1 MKAALLILWLAAPDE
16 LVEAPTLVTNVEPAY
31 PAEALRER
39 IRARVELEITIDVDG
54 SVSNAGLVKIQ
65 IGEGEA
71 SRDAAADDYG
81 FVRSALAA
89 ARELRFTP
97 ARSED
102 GPVSVRVGFTFGFE
116 PPRED
121 RAESPVESLDASVPA
136 AAPTPSIQIE
146 AVERGSGDP
155 VVGATVIVSSAL
167 NVEIAYEAVTD
178 ESGSATFYSME
189 AGPWRI
195 RIEQPGY
202 YPYRSTE
209 TVVPGEVVEAR
220 YFVERGRYSPYDVTV
235 AAERPR
241 KEVTRR
247 SLDAAIID
255 KVPGGLSDTIRVVEN
270 LPGVAR
276 TPTASADIIVRGS
289 GPADTGVFVNGTQ
302 IPQVFHFGGL
312 RSVIAPQMVEQ
323 LDFFPGNFS
332 TYYGRFTGGVL
343 DVQLRAPGDET
354 RASIDVNT
362 LDASLFLETPLSD
375 TVSISLAG
383 RRSYVDLILNAALSG
398 SDFVSI
404 NSAPVYYDYQTLVAW
419 RPSREHE
426 VLFSLLGSDDRL
438 EILFEN
444 PAALDPQF
452 TSGDSSNNTGFQRL
466 QARYRYQPSPQ
477 VKNEF
482 VVAVGQDDFELR
494 FGGLFFFD
502 LDTREVQLRDELRW
516 VLDESLTLRTGFDGR
531 FSTTD
536 ALVRASRP
544 PREGDAGNNLDL
556 SPLTTDEENIEALD
570 VAGYLEAQW
579 QPVPWL
585 ELIPGARVDS
595 FSRLDAVTFDPRIV
609 ARVPL
614 NRVMTAK
621 AGAALTHQSPTI
633 QELDPVFGNPDLDP
647 IRAAQYAG
655 GVELAVTPQLDVE
668 LTGFFKDISSLPSSS
683 GRVVEREGELVP
695 EVLNSE
701 GEGRVIGLEVF
712 VEQRLYRGLTGWLSY
727 TLSRAERTDFGE
739 SDSRPFD
746 FDQTH
751 ILSAVALYELPENW
765 SVGVRWRYVT
775 GNPLTPVTGS
785 VFFSDLDQFNGAVGA
800 VNSGRVG
807 DFHQL
812 DIRFDKS
819 WVYQGW
825 ALSAYLNLTN
835 AYNRANPED
844 VSYNFDFSEQEA
856 STGLPLYPIFGLRAD
871 I

>member
-1 MKAALLILWLAAPDE
+1 MKTLILLVALAAPDG
-16 LVEAPTLVTNVEPAY
+16 LVQAPTLVENVEPDY
-31 PAEALRER
+31 PAAALSQRVS
-39 IRARVELEITIDVDG
+39 ARVKLEITIDVEG
-54 SVSNAGLVKIQ
+54 SVSEADLVEIQ
-65 IGEGEA
+65 IGETTA
-71 SRDAAADDYG
+71 SSDASADEFGFAQAAI
-81 FVRSALAA
+81 AA
-89 ARELRFTP
+89 ARSLRFTP
-97 ARSED
+97 ARAES
-102 GPVSVRVGFTFGFE
+102 GPVPVRVGFTFTFE
-116 PPRED
+116 PPPQEEP
-121 RAESPVESLDASVPA
+121 ASSPEPSPAPEPVPSV
-136 AAPTPSIQIE
+136 QIE
-146 AVERGSGDP
+146 AVERGSRDP
-155 VVGATVIVSSAL
+155 VVGATVVAASK
-167 NVEIAYEAVTD
+167 VDPDVAYEAVTD
-178 ESGSATFYSME
+178 AEGRATFYSME
-189 AGPWRI
+189 PGAWLI
-195 RIEQPGY
+195 RIDQPGY
-202 YPYRSTE
+202 YPYESSE
-209 TVVPGEVVEAR
+209 NVVTGEVVEAR

-247 SLDAAIID
+247 SLDASLID

-289 GPADTGVFVNGTQ
+289 GPDDTGVFVNGTE

-312 RSVIAPQMVEQ
+312 RSVIAPQMVEE

-343 DVQLRAPGDET
+343 DVQLRAPGEET
-354 RASIDVNT
+354 RASIDINS
-362 LDASLFLETPLSD
+362 LDTSVFFETPLSD
-375 TVSISLAG
+375 TVSIALAG

-404 NSAPVYYDYQTLVAW
+404 DSAPVYYDYQTLVAW
-419 RPSREHE
+419 RPSRKHE

-452 TSGDSSNNTGFQRL
+452 TSGDSSNSTNFQRL
-466 QARYRYQPSPQ
+466 QARYRYQPTPEIR
-477 VKNEF
+477 NEF
-482 VVAVGQDDFELR
+482 VLAVGQDAFELR

-502 LDTREVQLRDELRW
+502 IDTREVQLRDELQW
-516 VLDESLTLRTGFDGR
+516 ELSEELTLRTGFDGR
-531 FSTTD
+531 FTTSD
-536 ALVRASRP
+536 AVVQASRP
-544 PREGDAGNNLDL
+544 PREGDAGDNLDL
-556 SPLTTDEENIEALD
+556 TPLTTDEENVEALD

-579 QPVPWL
+579 QVAPWL
-585 ELIPGARVDS
+585 QLIPGARVDS
-595 FSRLDAVTFDPRIV
+595 FSRLDTVTFDPRIV
-609 ARVPL
+609 ALVPL
-614 NRVMTAK
+614 GPSATAK
-621 AGAALTHQSPTI
+621 AGAALTHQSPTL

-647 IRAAQYAG
+647 IRAVQYAA
-655 GVELAVTPQLDVE
+655 GVELALTPQLDVE
-668 LTGFFKDISSLPSSS
+668 LTGFLKDISNVPSSS
-683 GRVVEREGELVP
+683 GRVIEREGELVP

-701 GEGRVIGLEVF
+701 GEGRVVGLEAF

-727 TLSRAERTDFGE
+727 TLSQADRTDFGRTE
-739 SDSRPFD
+739 SRPFD

-800 VNSGRVG
+800 VNSGRIS

-819 WVYQGW
+819 WVYRGW

-835 AYNRANPED
+835 AYNRANPEN
-844 VSYNFDFSEQEA
+844 VNYNFDFSEQEA
-856 STGLPLYPIFGLRAD
+856 ATGLPLYPIFGLRAD